1 MLGTGQDAET
11 AQLPQSMR
19 PVLASVRQFG
29 CICGSVTDGLTV
41 VIFRAP
47 IPP

>member
-1 MLGTGQDAET
+1 MVGTVQEVET

-19 PVLASVRQFG
+19 PVAESLRQAGWF
-29 CICGSVTDGLTV
+29 CGPVPLT
-41 VIFRAP
+41 IATFRAP